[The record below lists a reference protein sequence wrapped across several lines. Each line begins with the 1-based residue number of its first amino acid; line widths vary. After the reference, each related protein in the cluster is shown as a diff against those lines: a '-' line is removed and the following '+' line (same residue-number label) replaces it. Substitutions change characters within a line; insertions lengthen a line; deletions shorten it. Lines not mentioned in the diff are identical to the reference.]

1 MNKTLLFALLAFL
14 FVACTTQKEDEHQ
27 EAKTQQSTP
36 VSITNSITDGEQVT
50 HYPNGQVKLRGNL
63 KDGKKT
69 GMWYAYYENGVK
81 QSENEYQYDILNGKS
96 ATFYPSGQLRYI
108 GYFKNGKKEGLWEY
122 YSKEGELQKSVTF
135 HKGKI
140 QP

>member
-1 MNKTLLFALLAFL
+1 MNKILLFALLTFL
-14 FVACTTQKEDEHQ
+14 LGACDAQKEEKHQ
-27 EAKTQQSTP
+27 EAKTQQPTS
-36 VSITNSITDGEQVT
+36 VSNTNSITDGEQVT
-50 HYPNGQVKLRGNL
+50 YYPNGQVKLRGNL

-81 QSENEYQYDILNGKS
+81 QSENEYNYDVLNGKS

-108 GYFKNGKKEGLWEY
+108 GYFKNGKKDGLWEY

-135 HKGKI
+135 RKGKI
-140 QP
+140 QK